1 MSYRSAAAVLA
12 AIFLATGCTEPPAP
26 VTSAPPTTH
35 GLIAPPTISNT
46 LTVQGVEDGRTVL
59 LSDGTRIR
67 MAGLAAPEE
76 CWAGAAAAFAKA
88 FLLDKPVKVD
98 PGDPA
103 IVDEAPLW
111 LDDGTEYALLAVSQ
125 GVLRGDAPHDPA
137 FRDAEAAATKAG
149 LGLWGDPCRGQA
161 KGPTSTPAPPPPPP
175 AAAPAPKPAPTTT
188 TTTAPPV
195 FGCAVDY
202 RVTYSWNGGYNADVT
217 IINTGNAPISG
228 WTLRW
233 TFTRGQIV
241 TDIWN
246 ATSQQSGSNVTATNV
261 SYSGNIAAGGTQVVG
276 YTGSNRA
283 DNPDPIGFSLNDHPC
298 QIR

>member
-1 MSYRSAAAVLA
+1 MSSRSAISAVA
-12 AIFLATGCTEPPAP
+12 AIFLATGCTGSPAP

-35 GLIAPPTISNT
+35 RLIAPPTIANT
-46 LTVQGVEDGRTVL
+46 LTVHGVEDGRTVL

-67 MAGLAAPEE
+67 VAGLAAPEE
-76 CWAGAAAAFAKA
+76 CWAGAATAFAKA

-125 GVLRGDAPHDPA
+125 GVLRGDSPHDPA

-149 LGLWGDPCRGQA
+149 LGLWGAPCRGQA
-161 KGPTSTPAPPPPPP
+161 KGPTSTTPPPPPP

-188 TTTAPPV
+188 TTPAPV
-195 FGCAVDY
+195 FGCAVNY
-202 RVTYSWNGGYNADVT
+202 RVTYRWNGGYNADVT
-217 IINTGNAPISG
+217 ITNTGNTPISG

-233 TFTRGQIV
+233 TFTRGQIM

-246 ATSQQSGSNVTATNV
+246 ATGQQSGSNVTATNV
-261 SYSGNIAAGGTQVVG
+261 SYSANIPVGGTQVVG
-276 YTGSNRA
+276 YTGNHRA
-283 DNPDPIGFSLNDHPC
+283 DNPDPIGFSLNNHPC

>member
-1 MSYRSAAAVLA
+1 MRPKSTVLPLA
-12 AIFLATGCTEPPAP
+12 AISLITGCTGSPAP
-26 VTSAPPTTH
+26 IASGPPTTH
-35 GLIAPPTISNT
+35 GLVAPPTIVNT

-67 MAGLAAPEE
+67 IAGLAAPEE
-76 CWAGAAAAFAKA
+76 CWAAAATAFAKA

-111 LDDGTEYALLAVSQ
+111 LADGTEYALLAVSQ

-137 FRDAEAAATKAG
+137 FRDAEVEATKAG

-161 KGPTSTPAPPPPPP
+161 KPPTSTTPPPP
-175 AAAPAPKPAPTTT
+175 AVAAPPPAPTSTT
-188 TTTAPPV
+188 PPAV
-195 FGCAVDY
+195 FGCAVSY
-202 RVTYSWNGGYNADVT
+202 RVTYRWNGGYNADVT
-217 IINTGNAPISG
+217 ITNTGNRPISG

-241 TDIWN
+241 TRMWN
-246 ATSQQSGSNVTATNV
+246 ATAKQSGAEVSATNV
-261 SYSGNIAAGGTQVVG
+261 PNSANIPVGGTQVVG

-283 DNPDPIGFSLNDHPC
+283 DNPDPTGFSVDNHPC
-298 QIR
+298 AVR